1 MEAVTP
7 PDFRALFETAPGLY
21 LVLDPDLRIVA
32 VSDAYLAATMTRRA
46 EILGRGIFDV
56 FPDNPDDETATG
68 EGNLSASLG
77 RVVHDRV
84 ADAMAVQKYDIRRP
98 EEDGGGFEVRYWS
111 PVNTPVLDDRRQ
123 LRYIVHQVS
132 DVTEFVRLQQ
142 RGGEQEAIAG
152 ELRERAERM
161 QSEILNR
168 SAELQDKNQQLRVA
182 NEAKNE
188 FLSRTSHEL
197 RTPLTA
203 ILGFSELLTMTT
215 LDAQQR
221 DWSTAILK
229 AGRHLLRLVNEVLD
243 ISRIESRDLAIS
255 LEPIAVA
262 PMLRDALELV
272 TPLAETR
279 RVRIHPPEL
288 RAGSGY
294 VLGDNQRL
302 KQVIVN
308 LLSNAI
314 KYNREGG
321 DVNVAVTPTP
331 DQGVRVTV
339 SDTGHGIDH
348 ASLAKLFV
356 PFERLDAAATG
367 VEGTGL
373 GLALSR
379 TLVEA
384 MGGRLGVDSTP
395 GVGSSFW
402 VELTRQEPAA
412 IEVDAAETQHALLA
426 ERVYARPRR
435 LLYIEDTVA
444 NLHLIEE
451 ILRSRPSVHLLPA
464 MLGQLGL
471 ELARE
476 HRPDLILLDQHL
488 PDLGGEKVLAALK
501 ADQRT
506 REIPVVILSADATPH
521 APAPF
526 LQAGANAYLTKP
538 IRVTRLLALIDQHL
552 AD

>member
-1 MEAVTP
+1 VVVVTS
-7 PDFRALFETAPGLY
+7 PDFRTLFEAVPGLY

-32 VSDAYLAATMTRRA
+32 VSDAYLAATMTRRPA
-46 EILGRGIFDV
+46 ILGRGIFEV
-56 FPDNPDDETATG
+56 FPDNPDDRTATG
-68 EGNLSASLG
+68 EGNLSASLA
-77 RVVHDRV
+77 RVQHDRV
-84 ADAMAVQKYDIRRP
+84 PDAMAVQKYDVRRP
-98 EEDGGGFEVRYWS
+98 EEEGGDFEVRYWS
-111 PVNTPVLDDRRQ
+111 PVNTPVLDDQRR
-123 LRYIVHQVS
+123 LRYIIHQVS
-132 DVTEFVRLQQ
+132 DVTEFVSLQQ
-142 RGGEQEAIAG
+142 RGGEQVAIAG
-152 ELRERAERM
+152 ELRARAEQM

-168 SAELQDKNQQLRVA
+168 SAELQDANQQLRAA
-182 NEAKNE
+182 NDAKNA
-188 FLSRTSHEL
+188 FLSHTSHEL

-203 ILGFSELLTMTT
+203 ILGFSELLTLTP
-215 LDAQQR
+215 LNDQQR

-255 LEPIAVA
+255 LEPTAVA
-262 PMLRDALELV
+262 PMLSDALELV
-272 TPLAETR
+272 TPLAESR
-279 RVRIHPPEL
+279 RVRIHPPQL

-294 VLGDNQRL
+294 VLADNQRL

-321 DVNVAVTPTP
+321 EVQIAVTPTR
-331 DQGVRVTV
+331 DQGVRITVT
-339 SDTGHGIDH
+339 DTGHGIDQ
-348 ASLAKLFV
+348 ASLGKLFV

-379 TLVEA
+379 TLIEA
-384 MGGRLGVDSTP
+384 MGGHLGVDSTP
-395 GVGSSFW
+395 GTGSSFW

-412 IEVDAAETQHALLA
+412 VEAGAEDAQHALLA
-426 ERVYARPRR
+426 QRMYARPRR

-444 NLHLIEE
+444 NVHLIEE
-451 ILRSRPSVHLLPA
+451 ILCSRPSVRLLPA

-476 HRPDLILLDQHL
+476 HRPDMILLDQHL

-501 ADQRT
+501 ADERT
-506 REIPVVILSADATPH
+506 REIPVVILSADATQH
-521 APAPF
+521 APAPL

-538 IRVTRLLALIDQHL
+538 IRVTALLGVIDQHL
-552 AD
+552 AN

>member
-1 MEAVTP
+1 VEAVTP